1 MHLFGHNRDHD
12 YYFELLFAEEW
23 NANQLLDVL
32 LHTMAMSGL
41 FHVRTELHDLLVIP
55 FLAHHPKQTN
65 CYFLAMAPL
74 AILQPRRIVKWMY
87 LRCHSGIVRLATC
100 AASTN
105 KKRSRELPCLV
116 ICTSRRFSP
125 L

>member
-1 MHLFGHNRDHD
+1 MSRSDPCISSV
-12 YYFELLFAEEW
+12 A
-23 NANQLLDVL
+23 NAIMITTSNSSLQRSGTPNQSLDVL

-65 CYFLAMAPL
+65 CYFLAMATL

-105 KKRSRELPCLV
+105 KKRS
-116 ICTSRRFSP
+116 
-125 L
+125 